1 MGVAKEPRI
10 GSVDEGAGASI
21 LETGLE
27 TGHKTMHKT
36 GHETAHETAYV

>member
-1 MGVAKEPRI
+1 MGVAKETRN

-27 TGHKTMHKT
+27 TGHETGHKT
-36 GHETAHETAYV
+36 GHETGHV

>member
-1 MGVAKEPRI
+1 MGVAKETRN

-27 TGHKTMHKT
+27 TGHKTRY
-36 GHETAHETAYV
+36 EAVYVTVHV

>member
-1 MGVAKEPRI
+1 MGVAKETRN

-27 TGHKTMHKT
+27 TGHKTMH
-36 GHETAHETAYV
+36 EAVYVTVHV

>member
-1 MGVAKEPRI
+1 MGVAKETRN

-27 TGHKTMHKT
+27 MRYKTGHKT
-36 GHETAHETAYV
+36 GHETAHV